1 MNQCL
6 KTKNLLTIL
15 CEFLPIKSIILFSHL
30 NKTINE
36 ALNPKKNFTINLIYF
51 QYILKTYFEYDD
63 DYNFCKKKNL
73 LSKYLH
79 FHISWKSFM
88 REIVDNLRIYT
99 NKKISQKVLDCLKI
113 HMYLPDLRKE
123 NSNLEFE
130 SSTINQTF
138 YYDMIFRATCN
149 SNFYGKYITL
159 EYMTKKITEE
169 KKEDKNNKI
178 EDKKE
183 NLEKEKC
190 KECKEDKECINK
202 EEKEG
207 VKILR
212 EGLFFEDELKDFRN
226 TYEIFINNNKFR
238 EIIDNVIKYNYEFLY
253 NEYNNNYYYYN
264 NEIIKLLLW
273 INNLFILYSN
283 FNYEYINSFSQEIN
297 EKTILNE
304 FVHKHNEI
312 ISCALLFN
320 YNFGNINIIMNQI
333 IRFNDIFKDINK
345 YDIFL
350 SSHSLCDSNSTT
362 DSSSSPSENIEN
374 KFIENYSL
382 YKLFIQIIK
391 KFFYDKLFLSEKNEG
406 QNKINLLDKFKILID
421 NFFKDLFENF
431 NEKYKNKNKNDDVCD
446 YDNMIIEDENEMDMS
461 IDEDM
466 IEKEPT
472 EKETI
477 ENIMNV
483 TLDYVINEKTAN
495 GINHTELKI
504 PKIYENMEDILKNG
518 FNNALIESMKKNKP
532 NTYYFEII
540 ETMTKSNCNEHCLIR
555 HSDSLILINK
565 TKKKLMETTFH
576 TLIKKVLKDLQ
587 KCFIA
592 HIKIEKNEKRIVLN
606 NNEIQNCVEYKCDLS
621 DLSSKQK
628 MKVTEAVEEEIKNL
642 KTFLLDKNIKLFEE
656 KIETEKLIND
666 FIEEDRI
673 EDVLLVKKMIWFYH
687 RELQIYKYKNEKIE
701 KILNKGLLYKSFLIF
716 KNSHLKDTK
725 INFQESI

>member
-1 MNQCL
+1 M
-6 KTKNLLTIL
+6 
-15 CEFLPIKSIILFSHL
+15 
-30 NKTINE
+30 
-36 ALNPKKNFTINLIYF
+36 
-51 QYILKTYFEYDD
+51 
-63 DYNFCKKKNL
+63 
-73 LSKYLH
+73 
-79 FHISWKSFM
+79 
-88 REIVDNLRIYT
+88 
-99 NKKISQKVLDCLKI
+99 
-113 HMYLPDLRKE
+113 
-123 NSNLEFE
+123 
-130 SSTINQTF
+130 
-138 YYDMIFRATCN
+138 
-149 SNFYGKYITL
+149 
-159 EYMTKKITEE
+159 
-169 KKEDKNNKI
+169 
-178 EDKKE
+178 
-183 NLEKEKC
+183 
-190 KECKEDKECINK
+190 
-202 EEKEG
+202 
-207 VKILR
+207 
-212 EGLFFEDELKDFRN
+212 
-226 TYEIFINNNKFR
+226 
-238 EIIDNVIKYNYEFLY
+238 
-253 NEYNNNYYYYN
+253 
-264 NEIIKLLLW
+264 
-273 INNLFILYSN
+273 
-283 FNYEYINSFSQEIN
+283 
-297 EKTILNE
+297 
-304 FVHKHNEI
+304 
-312 ISCALLFN
+312 
-320 YNFGNINIIMNQI
+320 
-333 IRFNDIFKDINK
+333 
-345 YDIFL
+345 
-350 SSHSLCDSNSTT
+350 
-362 DSSSSPSENIEN
+362 
-374 KFIENYSL
+374 
-382 YKLFIQIIK
+382 
-391 KFFYDKLFLSEKNEG
+391 
-406 QNKINLLDKFKILID
+406 DKFKILND

-431 NEKYKNKNKNDDVCD
+431 YEKYKNKNKNDDVCD

-483 TLDYVINEKTAN
+483 ILDYAINEKTAN

-504 PKIYENMEDILKNG
+504 PKIYEDMEDIVKNK

-716 KNSHLKDTK
+716 NNSHLKDTK